1 LTTEAT
7 WTERKKTTRQ
17 GNEDDEELRPR
28 TFLERHDR
36 IPWIALAIVVGGAA
50 GFLRG
55 V

>member
-1 LTTEAT
+1 MDEEEEDDETE
-7 WTERKKTTRQ
+7 
-17 GNEDDEELRPR
+17 GNEGDEELRPR